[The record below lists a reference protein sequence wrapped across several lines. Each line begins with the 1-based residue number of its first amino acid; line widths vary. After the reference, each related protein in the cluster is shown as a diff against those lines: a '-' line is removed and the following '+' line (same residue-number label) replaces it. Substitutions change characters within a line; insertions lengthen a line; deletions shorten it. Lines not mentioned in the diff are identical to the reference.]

1 MKAIFFSILTIFLT
15 IYTTMTN
22 AANIEIIK
30 AELAPQGKIRAS
42 INVGNPILAKR
53 DSENSEPYGVSID
66 LAKNL
71 AKELNVQIE
80 LVVFD
85 SAGKSVDAVANKK
98 ADFGF
103 FAIDPVRGQEISFT
117 NAYVVIEGA
126 YVVPNNSPIKS
137 NDEVDQAHNR
147 IVVGKGSA
155 YDLYLTREI
164 KHAKIVH
171 APTSPKV
178 VEFFV
183 EGNYEVGAGVKQQL
197 EMDLEKYPNIRLL
210 PGRFMQINQSMGV
223 NKDVSNVTKAYF
235 KNYVERMKASGF
247 VADALKRHQIQG
259 AAVAP
264 LQAE

>member
-22 AANIEIIK
+22 ATNIEMIK

-71 AKELNVQIE
+71 AKELNVEIE

-85 SAGKSVDAVANKK
+85 SAGKSVDAVTNKK
-98 ADFGF
+98 AEFGF

-197 EMDLEKYPNIRLL
+197 EMDLEKYSNIRLL

-223 NKDVSNVTKAYF
+223 NKDVSEVTKSYF

-247 VADALKRHQIQG
+247 VAEALKRHQIQG

>member
-1 MKAIFFSILTIFLT
+1 MKAVFYSPLICLLTIF
-15 IYTTMTN
+15 TTMTN
-22 AANIEIIK
+22 ATNLETVK
-30 AELAPQGKIRAS
+30 AELAPNGKIRAS

-53 DSENSEPYGVSID
+53 DAENTEPYGVSID

-71 AKELNVQIE
+71 AKELNVDIE

-85 SAGKSVDAVANKK
+85 SAGKSVDAVANQK

-103 FAIDPVRGQEISFT
+103 FAIDPVRGQDISFT

-126 YVVPNNSPIKS
+126 YVVPADSPIQS
-137 NDEVDQAHNR
+137 NDEVDTAQNR

-178 VEFFV
+178 VAFFV
-183 EGNYEVGAGVKQQL
+183 EGKYEVGAGVKQQL
-197 EMDLEKYPNIRLL
+197 EMDLAKYPNIRLL

-223 NKDVSNVTKAYF
+223 NKKVSDTTKAYF

-247 VADALKRHQIQG
+247 VAESLKKHQIQG

>member
-1 MKAIFFSILTIFLT
+1 VKNIFLLLLTLLLSILHP
-15 IYTTMTN
+15 MTH
-22 AANIEIIK
+22 AQSIQLIK
-30 AELAPQGKIRAS
+30 SELAPSGKLRAS

-53 DSENSEPYGVSID
+53 DSAEAQPYGVSID

-71 AKELNVQIE
+71 AKELQVELE

-85 SAGKSVDAVANKK
+85 AAGKSVDAVANKK

-103 FAIDPVRGQEISFT
+103 FAIDPVRGKEISFT

-126 YVVPNNSPIKS
+126 YVVPGNSPIKT
-137 NDEVDQAHNR
+137 NEEVDQAKNR

-164 KHAKIVH
+164 KNAQIVH

-183 EGNYEVGAGVKQQL
+183 SGGYEVGAGVKQQL
-197 EMDLEKYPNIRLL
+197 EMDIPKYSNLRLL
-210 PGRFMQINQSMGV
+210 PGRFMQINQAMGLH
-223 NKDVSNVTKAYF
+223 KDASDASKAYL
-235 KNYVERMKASGF
+235 KNYVERMKSSGF
-247 VADALKRHQIQG
+247 VQEALTRHQIQG

-264 LQAE
+264 AGTE

>member
-1 MKAIFFSILTIFLT
+1 MKASIILALTTLLPFF
-15 IYTTMTN
+15 TTMTQ
-22 AANIEIIK
+22 ANPLQSIQSD
-30 AELAPQGKIRAS
+30 LAPAGKIRAS
-42 INVGNPILAKR
+42 INIGNPILAKR
-53 DSENSEPYGVSID
+53 DSENTQPYGVSID

-71 AKELNVQIE
+71 AKELGVELE

-103 FAIDPVRGQEISFT
+103 FAIDPVRGKEISFT
-117 NAYVVIEGA
+117 HAYVVIEGA
-126 YVVPNNSPIKS
+126 YVVPSNSPIKV
-137 NDEVDQAHNR
+137 NEEVDQAKHR

-164 KHAKIVH
+164 KHAQIVH

-183 EGNYEVGAGVKQQL
+183 SGGYEVGAGVKQQL
-197 EMDLEKYPNIRLL
+197 EMDLKTYPNLRLL

-223 NKDVSNVTKAYF
+223 NKDVSDATKAYL
-235 KNYVERMKASGF
+235 KNYVERMKATGF
-247 VADALKRHQIQG
+247 VQDALTRHSIQG

-264 LQAE
+264 AQSN

>member
-1 MKAIFFSILTIFLT
+1 MKRLIILALSTILHFF
-15 IYTTMTN
+15 TTMTL
-22 AANIEIIK
+22 ANPLQSIQS
-30 AELAPQGKIRAS
+30 ELAPSGKIRAS

-53 DSENSEPYGVSID
+53 DSEQSEPYGVSID

-71 AKELNVQIE
+71 AKELGVELE

-103 FAIDPVRGQEISFT
+103 FAIDPVRGKEISFT

-126 YVVPNNSPIKS
+126 YVVPGNSSIKT
-137 NDEVDQAHNR
+137 NEEVDQAKNR

-164 KHAKIVH
+164 KQAQIVH

-183 EGNYEVGAGVKQQL
+183 NGGYEVGAGVRQQL
-197 EMDLEKYPNIRLL
+197 EMDLTTYPNLRLL

-223 NKDVSNVTKAYF
+223 HKDVSDATKVYL
-235 KNYVERMKASGF
+235 KNYVERMKTSGF
-247 VADALKRHQIQG
+247 VRDALKRHQIQG

-264 LQAE
+264 AQPE

>member
-1 MKAIFFSILTIFLT
+1 MKRLIILALTTTLHFF
-15 IYTTMTN
+15 TTMTQ
-22 AANIEIIK
+22 ANPLQAIQS
-30 AELAPQGKIRAS
+30 ELAPSGKIRAS

-53 DSENSEPYGVSID
+53 DSEQSEPYGVSID

-71 AKELNVQIE
+71 AKELGVQLE

-103 FAIDPVRGQEISFT
+103 FAIDPVRGKEITFT

-126 YVVPNNSPIKS
+126 YVVPSNSPIKA
-137 NDEVDQAHNR
+137 NEEVDQAKNR

-164 KHAKIVH
+164 KNAQIVH

-183 EGNYEVGAGVKQQL
+183 SGGYEVGAGVKQQL
-197 EMDLEKYPNIRLL
+197 EMDLQTYPNIRLL

-223 NKDVSNVTKAYF
+223 NKDVSDATKAYL

-264 LQAE
+264 AQPE

>member
-1 MKAIFFSILTIFLT
+1 MKAIFLPLLITFLT
-15 IYTTMTN
+15 TFTTMTN
-22 AANIEIIK
+22 ANSIETIK
-30 AELAPQGKIRAS
+30 KELAPNGKIRAS

-71 AKELNVQIE
+71 AKELNVGIE

-126 YVVPNNSPIKS
+126 YVVPKSSPITS

-164 KHAKIVH
+164 KQAKIVH

-197 EMDLEKYPNIRLL
+197 EMDLPKYPNIRIL

-223 NKDVSNVTKAYF
+223 HKDVSDATKAYF
-235 KNYVERMKASGF
+235 KDYVERMKASGF
-247 VADALKRHQIQG
+247 VLEALKRHQIQG

-264 LQAE
+264 LQP

>member
-1 MKAIFFSILTIFLT
+1 MYTRIILILFTFLLT
-15 IYTTMTN
+15 
-22 AANIEIIK
+22 EISMAQIPASPIVK
-30 AELAPQGKIRAS
+30 SDLAPTGKIRAS

-53 DSENSEPYGVSID
+53 DHDHAQPYGVSID
-66 LAKNL
+66 LATNL
-71 AKELNVQIE
+71 AKELGLELE

-103 FAIDPVRGQEISFT
+103 FAIDPVRGKEITFT
-117 NAYVVIEGA
+117 HAYVVIEGA
-126 YVVPNNSPIKS
+126 YVVPNNSAIQS
-137 NDEVDQAHNR
+137 NDEVDQAKNR

-164 KHAKIVH
+164 KNAQIVH

-183 EGNYEVGAGVKQQL
+183 NGGYEVGAGVRQQL
-197 EMDLEKYPNIRLL
+197 EMDLAKYPGIRLL

-223 NKDVSNVTKAYF
+223 NKDVSDATKAYL
-235 KNYVERMKASGF
+235 KDYVERMKASGF
-247 VADALKRHQIQG
+247 VAEALSRHQIQG
-259 AAVAP
+259 AGVAP
-264 LQAE
+264 PGN